1 MTLNIFYNIFCIVK
15 ILHIH
20 LRYNKNKYMIS
31 KNNEGG
37 HINLFDRAEKIY
49 VRFKLSEN
57 KDTWERWASKTKKNW
72 VKTHQ
77 ALTLEEVV
85 TFQEEIVNDNFKNF
99 FNIIMKK

>member
-1 MTLNIFYNIFCIVK
+1 MNN
-15 ILHIH
+15 
-20 LRYNKNKYMIS
+20 

-37 HINLFDRAEKIY
+37 PINLFDREEKIY

-57 KDTWERWASKTKKNW
+57 KDKWERWISKTKKDW

-77 ALTLEEVV
+77 ALTLEDVLK
-85 TFQEEIVNDNFKNF
+85 FQEDVVNDNFRNL

>member
-1 MTLNIFYNIFCIVK
+1 MN
-15 ILHIH
+15 
-20 LRYNKNKYMIS
+20 S

-37 HINLFDRAEKIY
+37 PINLFNREEKIY

-57 KDTWERWASKTKKNW
+57 KDKWERWVSKTKKDW

-85 TFQEEIVNDNFKNF
+85 RFQEEIVNDNFKKF
-99 FNIIMKK
+99 FKFIAKK